1 MTNHWRD
8 IKNTDVIL
16 INGANPAE
24 AHPVGFQWFM
34 KAKLDPKRGIGQGG
48 GAKIIHV
55 DPRFTRTSAVA
66 DMHARIR
73 TGTDV
78 AFFGG
83 LISYVL
89 ENNHIH
95 HEYVRN
101 YTNASFIVKD
111 GYGFNDGLFSGYD
124 PAKRIYD
131 TSTWA
136 YEGDTGAASGRMKQ
150 EIGAHA
156 HGPVQPGQ
164 GPGGTE
170 GGKAQGGAGEGEKVG
185 AGVTIAKR
193 DMQLEHPRSVFQLMR
208 KHYARYTPEVVS
220 SVTGIPADQFLEIAK
235 IVGECGRPDKVMTI
249 VYAVGLTQHTTGGQL
264 IRSAAVLQLLLG
276 NMGRPGGGMN
286 AERGHANIQGNT
298 DHAISW
304 EILPGYLRIPA
315 PGQKNLNDYVSQSAP
330 KKFDANSWN
339 FFGTN
344 YRNFMVSLLKTWY
357 GDHAKPENEY
367 AFDFIPKPA
376 TNSSWITIYDQALKK
391 KMQGVI
397 LSGMTATSIGP
408 DSNQVMQALANLKWL
423 VVMDALPTTS
433 SEFWRRPGVDPKSI
447 QTEVFMVPCTHWIEK
462 DGSFVNSG
470 RWSQWK
476 EQVIPP
482 EGEARHDH
490 WVMAELFDRVKKLYQ
505 QQGGKFPDPLMALTL
520 AYKDPLKPEL
530 EELAKEIN
538 GYDLTTGQRLDTFS
552 KLKDDGTTTAGDW
565 IYTGSYPEAGN
576 LAARRAGIQDP
587 AKNDPTGMG
596 FYPGWAWS
604 WPLNRRVM
612 YNRASADLDGK
623 PWDPTRPGIVWDPSQ
638 HKWTGDIPDY
648 PATMEPRSPKAW
660 GPFIMNG
667 EGVGRLFSA
676 SMLDGPFPEHYEP
689 MESPIQNPLHPS
701 QSESPVAYLYDKAA
715 GRESRFGTA
724 ADYPYIATSYRLTEH
739 EHFITQH
746 VPYLTQLQ
754 PYPFVE
760 VPDELAREKGIVSGD
775 RVRVSS
781 KRGRLEVA
789 AIVTKRLGALTV
801 GGKKVYHIGIPIH
814 WGFVGIAADRDP
826 TKGANWLANA
836 LTPFVGDANSRTP
849 EFKAFLVNI
858 EKI

>member
-8 IKNTDVIL
+8 IKNADVIM

-34 KAKLDPKRGIGQGG
+34 KAKLDPKRGVGQGG

-66 DMHARIR
+66 DVYARIR

-78 AFFGG
+78 ALFGG

-89 ENNHIH
+89 EHNLIH
-95 HEYVRN
+95 HDYVRH
-101 YTNASFIVKD
+101 YTNASFLVKE
-111 GYGFNDGLFSGYD
+111 GYGFHDGLFTGYD
-124 PAKRIYD
+124 PAKRSYD
-131 TSTWA
+131 PNAWA
-136 YEGDTGAASGRMKQ
+136 YETDVAATAAVEKAQKEAAGPGPAHGAA
-150 EIGAHA
+150 
-156 HGPVQPGQ
+156 
-164 GPGGTE
+164 
-170 GGKAQGGAGEGEKVG
+170 
-185 AGVTIAKR
+185 GVAIARR

-208 KHYARYTPEVVS
+208 QHYARYTPEVVENVS
-220 SVTGIPADQFLEIAK
+220 GIPKAQFLEIAK
-235 IVGECGRPDKVMTI
+235 IVGETGRPAKVMTL
-249 VYAVGLTQHTTGGQL
+249 VYAVGLTHHTTGGQL
-264 IRSAAVLQLLLG
+264 IRSAALLQLLLG

-298 DHAISW
+298 DNAISW

-315 PGQKNLNDYVSQSAP
+315 PGQKNLDDYVVQSAP

-344 YRNFMVSLLKTWY
+344 YRKFMVSLLKSWY
-357 GDHAKPENEY
+357 GDAAKAENEY
-367 AFDFIPKPA
+367 AFDFVPKPA
-376 TNSSWITIYDQALKK
+376 SNSSWISIYDQALKG

-408 DSNQVMQALANLKWL
+408 DANQVMQALANLKWL
-423 VVMDALPTTS
+423 VVMDPLPTTS
-433 SEFWRRPGVDPKSI
+433 SEFWRRPGVDPKTI
-447 QTEVFMVPCTHWIEK
+447 QTEVFMVPTTHWIEK

-470 RWSQWK
+470 RWAQWK
-476 EQVIPP
+476 DQVLPP
-482 EGEARHDH
+482 LGEARHDH
-490 WVMAELFDRVKKLYQ
+490 WILADVFQRVRKLYQ
-505 QQGGKFPDPLMALTL
+505 QQGGKCPEPVMAVTFG
-520 AYKDPLKPEL
+520 YKDPGKPQLDEL
-530 EELAKEIN
+530 TQEMN
-538 GYDLTTGQRLDTFS
+538 GFDLETGKRLDTFA
-552 KLKDDGTTTAGDW
+552 KLKDDGTTNSGNW
-565 IYTGSYPEAGN
+565 IYTGCYPEAGN
-576 LAARRAGIQDP
+576 LMKRRAGVQDP

-596 FYPGWAWS
+596 FYHGWAWA
-604 WPLNRRVM
+604 WPLNRRVL

-623 PWDPTRPGIVWDPSQ
+623 PWDPTRPGIQWDAAQ
-638 HKWTGDIPDY
+638 KKWVGDVPDY
-648 PATMEPRSPKAW
+648 PPTMEPRSPKAW
-660 GPFIMNG
+660 GPFIMNS

-689 MESPIQNPLHPS
+689 MESPVPNPLHPA
-701 QSESPVAYLYDKAA
+701 QSESPVAFLYDKAA
-715 GRESRFGTA
+715 GRDSRFGSVK
-724 ADYPYIATSYRLTEH
+724 DYPYIATSYRLTEH
-739 EHFITQH
+739 EHYVTQH
-746 VPYLTQLQ
+746 VPHLDQLQ

-760 VPDELAREKGIVSGD
+760 VPEEVAREKGIKSGD

-781 KRGRLEVA
+781 KRGKLEVA
-789 AIVTKRLGALTV
+789 AIVTRRLGPVQV
-801 GGKKVYHIGIPIH
+801 GGKTVYHIGIPIH